1 MKKFL
6 AISLA
11 VFACALGAPQFA
23 FGADSANVIK
33 Y

>member
-11 VFACALGAPQFA
+11 IFACALVAPQFA
-23 FGADSANVIK
+23 FGADSATI
-33 Y
+33 